1 MRIPA
6 IYPGSTTVDIP
17 AVRDPVS
24 HDDLF
29 SPAAPHLL
37 VLDGDGETRE
47 QLERLYVASGYS
59 VLGLASASDCIR
71 RLTEDDID
79 FIISSIHLPDADAL
93 ELIAQIH
100 QKYPALPVVAITS
113 AADIQ
118 STVDVLKLGACDF
131 VVKPFDPA
139 AVLESTRAAL
149 ENSKSGIQARQL
161 RRWLKDHFEF
171 GDILSPTPQMRRV
184 FELICTAAPVD
195 MPVMIA
201 GEAGT
206 LKEQVA
212 FAIHH
217 HSARRSAPFVAV
229 NCAGYPDALLQ
240 AELFGYEKNAFAGI
254 NESKPGKIAQAH
266 GGTLFLDEIEVLSL
280 MLQKSLLEVIDHRK
294 ISRLGTSQAMHVD
307 VRIIAAT
314 KVSLKERAPGRMLRD
329 ELLSRLSAVAIELA
343 PLRERAIDI
352 PHLIENFL
360 RYHPVAKSKRIA
372 AVADKVL
379 AQLMRY
385 SWPGNVRELH
395 NILECAIL
403 LATGRV
409 IEDVKL
415 PESVEDASA
424 EKSKIAASSLRQWL
438 REKEKY
444 YLSQKL
450 EDLGGNISL
459 TAQSCRIG
467 VRTLSRKMRTYG
479 LDKRVFKEK
488 PFGEKSLGEKPA
500 APPRERTVPAP
511 KSGPA

>member
-17 AVRDPVS
+17 AVRDAVS

-113 AADIQ
+113 ATDIQ

-294 ISRLGTSQAMHVD
+294 ISRLGTSQAVHVD

-379 AQLMRY
+379 GQLMHY

-415 PESVEDASA
+415 PENVEDASA

-479 LDKRVFKEK
+479 LDKKVFKEK

>member
-17 AVRDPVS
+17 AVRDAVS

-294 ISRLGTSQAMHVD
+294 ISRLGTSQAVHVD

-379 AQLMRY
+379 GQLMRY

>member
-1 MRIPA
+1 MSIPA
-6 IYPGSTTVDIP
+6 AYSGSTTLGLP
-17 AVRDPVS
+17 ATRDPTS
-24 HDDLF
+24 RDDLLCA
-29 SPAAPHLL
+29 AAPNLL
-37 VLDGDGETRE
+37 VLDSDQEIRE

-59 VLGLASASDCIR
+59 VVGLASAADCMR
-71 RLTEDDID
+71 RLIDDDVD
-79 FIISSIHLPDADAL
+79 FIIASIHLPDADAL

-149 ENSKSGIQARQL
+149 ENSKPGIQARQL
-161 RRWLKDHFEF
+161 RRWLRGHFEF

-184 FELICTAAPVD
+184 FELICTAAPID

-201 GEAGT
+201 GEVGT
-206 LKEQVA
+206 VKEQVA

-217 HSARRSAPFVAV
+217 HSARRSAPFIAL

-240 AELFGYEKNAFAGI
+240 AELFGYDKNAFTGTC
-254 NESKPGKIAQAH
+254 ESKPGKIAQAH

-280 MLQKSLLEVIDHRK
+280 ALQKNLLDVIDDRK
-294 ISRLGTSQAMHVD
+294 ISRLGANHASHVD

-314 KVSLKERAPGRMLRD
+314 KLSLKERTPGRLLRD
-329 ELLSRLSAVAIELA
+329 ELLLRLSAVPIELA
-343 PLRERAIDI
+343 PLRERALDI
-352 PHLIENFL
+352 PHLVEDFL

-379 AQLMRY
+379 GQLMRY

-395 NILECAIL
+395 NTLECAIL
-403 LATGRV
+403 LAPGRV

-415 PESVEDASA
+415 PESLEDGAS
-424 EKSKIAASSLRQWL
+424 EQSKIAASSLRQWL

-444 YLSQKL
+444 YLARKL

-459 TAQSCRIG
+459 TAKSCRIG

-479 LDKRVFKEK
+479 LDKKIFKEK
-488 PFGEKSLGEKPA
+488 PLAEKPT
-500 APPRERTVPAP
+500 APPRERTAPAP

>member
-6 IYPGSTTVDIP
+6 IYPGSTTVDFL
-17 AVRDPVS
+17 AVRDPAS
-24 HDDLF
+24 QDDQF
-29 SPAAPHLL
+29 GSAAPNLL
-37 VLDGDGETRE
+37 VLDGDRETRE
-47 QLERLYVASGYS
+47 QLERLYAANGYS
-59 VLGLASASDCIR
+59 VLGLASASDCMR

-100 QKYPALPVVAITS
+100 QKYPVLPVVAITS

-149 ENSKSGIQARQL
+149 ENSKPGIQARQL
-161 RRWLKDHFEF
+161 RRWLKGHFEF

-195 MPVMIA
+195 MPVIIA

-212 FAIHH
+212 FTIHH
-217 HSARRSAPFVAV
+217 HSARRTAPFVAV

-240 AELFGYEKNAFAGI
+240 AELFGYEKNACAGI
-254 NESKPGKIAQAH
+254 YESKPGKIAQAH

-280 MLQKSLLEVIDHRK
+280 TLQKSLLEVIDHRK
-294 ISRLGTSQAMHVD
+294 ISRLGASQAAHID

-314 KVSLKERAPGRMLRD
+314 KVSLRERAPGRMLRD
-329 ELLSRLSAVAIELA
+329 ELLSRLSAVPIELA
-343 PLRERAIDI
+343 PLRERTIDI
-352 PHLIENFL
+352 PHLVENFL

-379 AQLMRY
+379 GQLMRY

-415 PESVEDASA
+415 PESVEDTAA

-444 YLSQKL
+444 YLSRKL

-459 TAQSCRIG
+459 TAKSCRIG

-479 LDKRVFKEK
+479 
-488 PFGEKSLGEKPA
+488 
-500 APPRERTVPAP
+500 
-511 KSGPA
+511 

>member
-6 IYPGSTTVDIP
+6 IYPGSTTVDFL
-17 AVRDPVS
+17 AVRDPAS
-24 HDDLF
+24 QDDQF
-29 SPAAPHLL
+29 GSAAPNLL
-37 VLDGDGETRE
+37 VLDGDRETRE
-47 QLERLYVASGYS
+47 QLERLYAANGYS
-59 VLGLASASDCIR
+59 VLGLASASDCMR

-100 QKYPALPVVAITS
+100 QKYPVLPVVAITS

-149 ENSKSGIQARQL
+149 ENSKPGIQARQL
-161 RRWLKDHFEF
+161 RRWLKGHFEF

-195 MPVMIA
+195 MPVIIA

-212 FAIHH
+212 FTIHH
-217 HSARRSAPFVAV
+217 HSARRTAPFVAV

-240 AELFGYEKNAFAGI
+240 AELFGYEKNACAGI
-254 NESKPGKIAQAH
+254 YESKPGKIAQAH

-280 MLQKSLLEVIDHRK
+280 TLQKSLLEVIDHRK
-294 ISRLGTSQAMHVD
+294 ISRLGASQAAHID

-314 KVSLKERAPGRMLRD
+314 KVSLRERAPGRMLRD
-329 ELLSRLSAVAIELA
+329 ELLSRLSAVPIELA
-343 PLRERAIDI
+343 PLRERTIDI
-352 PHLIENFL
+352 PHLVENFL

-379 AQLMRY
+379 GQLMRY

-415 PESVEDASA
+415 PESVEDTAE

-444 YLSQKL
+444 YLSRKL

-459 TAQSCRIG
+459 TAKSCRIG

-479 LDKRVFKEK
+479 LDKKIFKEK
-488 PFGEKSLGEKPA
+488 PLGEKPA
-500 APPRERTVPAP
+500 APPRERTAPAP
-511 KSGPA
+511 KSSPA

>member
-6 IYPGSTTVDIP
+6 TYSASTSLDIP
-17 AVRDPVS
+17 GVRDSAFP
-24 HDDLF
+24 DDLF
-29 SPAAPHLL
+29 CPATPTLL
-37 VLDGDGETRE
+37 VLDGDHEIRE
-47 QLERLYVASGYS
+47 QLERLYVTSGYS
-59 VLGLASASDCIR
+59 VVGLASAADCMR

-79 FIISSIHLPDADAL
+79 FIIASIHLPDADAL
-93 ELIAQIH
+93 EVIAQIH

-149 ENSKSGIQARQL
+149 ENSKPGIQARQL
-161 RRWLKDHFEF
+161 RHWLKGRFEF

-184 FELICTAAPVD
+184 FKLICTAASID

-206 LKEQVA
+206 VKEQVA

-217 HSARRSAPFVAV
+217 HSARRSAPFIAV

-240 AELFGYEKNAFAGI
+240 AEIFGYEKDAFAGI
-254 NESKPGKIAQAH
+254 YESKPGKMAQAH

-280 MLQKSLLEVIDHRK
+280 ALQKKLLEVIDHRK
-294 ISRLGTSQAMHVD
+294 ISRLGASQASHVD

-314 KVSLKERAPGRMLRD
+314 RLALKERAPDRMLQD
-329 ELLSRLSAVAIELA
+329 ELLSRLSAVPIELA

-352 PHLIENFL
+352 PHLVENFL
-360 RYHPVAKSKRIA
+360 RYHPMAKSKRIA

-379 AQLMRY
+379 GQLMRY

-395 NILECAIL
+395 NSLECAIL
-403 LATGRV
+403 LAPGRV

-415 PESVEDASA
+415 PESLEDTAA

-438 REKEKY
+438 KEKEKY

-459 TAQSCRIG
+459 TAKSCRIG

-479 LDKRVFKEK
+479 LDKRIFKEK
-488 PFGEKSLGEKPA
+488 PLGEKPA

>member
-6 IYPGSTTVDIP
+6 IYPGSTTVDFL
-17 AVRDPVS
+17 AVRDPAS
-24 HDDLF
+24 QDDQF
-29 SPAAPHLL
+29 GSAAPNLL
-37 VLDGDGETRE
+37 VLDGDRETRE
-47 QLERLYVASGYS
+47 QLERLYAANGYS
-59 VLGLASASDCIR
+59 VLGLASASDCMR

-100 QKYPALPVVAITS
+100 QKYPVLPVVAITS

-149 ENSKSGIQARQL
+149 ENSKPGIQARQL
-161 RRWLKDHFEF
+161 RRWLKGHFEF

-195 MPVMIA
+195 MPVIIA

-212 FAIHH
+212 FTIHH
-217 HSARRSAPFVAV
+217 HSARRTAPFVAV

-240 AELFGYEKNAFAGI
+240 AELFGYEKNACAGI
-254 NESKPGKIAQAH
+254 YESKPGKIAQAH

-280 MLQKSLLEVIDHRK
+280 TLQKSLLEVIDHRK
-294 ISRLGTSQAMHVD
+294 ISRLGASQAAHID

-314 KVSLKERAPGRMLRD
+314 KVSLRERAPGRMLRD
-329 ELLSRLSAVAIELA
+329 ELLSRLSAVPIELA
-343 PLRERAIDI
+343 PLRERTIDI
-352 PHLIENFL
+352 PHLVENFL
-360 RYHPVAKSKRIA
+360 HYHPVAKSKRIA

-379 AQLMRY
+379 GQLMRY

-415 PESVEDASA
+415 PESVEDTAA

-444 YLSQKL
+444 YLSRKL

-459 TAQSCRIG
+459 TAKSCRIG

-479 LDKRVFKEK
+479 LDKKIFKEK
-488 PFGEKSLGEKPA
+488 PLGEKPA
-500 APPRERTVPAP
+500 APPRERTAPAP
-511 KSGPA
+511 KSSPA

>member
-6 IYPGSTTVDIP
+6 IYPGSTTVDFL
-17 AVRDPVS
+17 AVRDPAS
-24 HDDLF
+24 QDDQF
-29 SPAAPHLL
+29 GSAAPNLL
-37 VLDGDGETRE
+37 VLDGDRETRE
-47 QLERLYVASGYS
+47 QLERLYAANGYS
-59 VLGLASASDCIR
+59 VLGLASASDCMR

-100 QKYPALPVVAITS
+100 QKYPVLPVVAITS

-149 ENSKSGIQARQL
+149 ENSKPGIQARQL
-161 RRWLKDHFEF
+161 RRWLKGHFEF

-195 MPVMIA
+195 MPVIIA

-212 FAIHH
+212 FTIHH
-217 HSARRSAPFVAV
+217 HSARRTAPFVAV

-240 AELFGYEKNAFAGI
+240 AELFGYEKNACAGI
-254 NESKPGKIAQAH
+254 YESKPGKIAQAH

-280 MLQKSLLEVIDHRK
+280 TLQKSLLEVIDHRK
-294 ISRLGTSQAMHVD
+294 ISRLGASQAAHVD

-314 KVSLKERAPGRMLRD
+314 KVSIRERAPSRILRD
-329 ELLSRLSAVAIELA
+329 ELLLRLSAIPIELA
-343 PLRERAIDI
+343 PLRERTIDI
-352 PHLIENFL
+352 PHLVENFL

-379 AQLMRY
+379 GQLMRY

-415 PESVEDASA
+415 PESVEDTAA

-444 YLSQKL
+444 YLSRKL

-459 TAQSCRIG
+459 TAKSCRIG

-479 LDKRVFKEK
+479 LDKKIFKEK
-488 PFGEKSLGEKPA
+488 PLGEKPA
-500 APPRERTVPAP
+500 APPRERTAPAP
-511 KSGPA
+511 KSSPA

>member
-6 IYPGSTTVDIP
+6 IYPGSTTVDFP
-17 AVRDPVS
+17 AVRHQASQYDQFGS
-24 HDDLF
+24 
-29 SPAAPHLL
+29 AAPNIL
-37 VLDGDGETRE
+37 VLDGDRETRE
-47 QLERLYVASGYS
+47 QLERLYAANGYS
-59 VLGLASASDCIR
+59 VLGLASASDCMR

-100 QKYPALPVVAITS
+100 QKYPVLPVVAITS

-149 ENSKSGIQARQL
+149 ENSKPGIQARQL
-161 RRWLKDHFEF
+161 RRWLKGHFEF

-195 MPVMIA
+195 MPVIIA

-212 FAIHH
+212 FTIHH
-217 HSARRSAPFVAV
+217 HSARRTAPFVAV

-240 AELFGYEKNAFAGI
+240 AELFGYEKNAFAGVY
-254 NESKPGKIAQAH
+254 ESKPGKISQAH

-280 MLQKSLLEVIDHRK
+280 TLQKSLLEVIDHRK
-294 ISRLGTSQAMHVD
+294 ISRLGASQAAHID

-314 KVSLKERAPGRMLRD
+314 KVSLRERAPGRMLRD
-329 ELLSRLSAVAIELA
+329 ELLSRLSAVPIELA
-343 PLRERAIDI
+343 PLRERTIDI
-352 PHLIENFL
+352 PHLVENFL

-379 AQLMRY
+379 GQLMRY

-415 PESVEDASA
+415 PESVEDAAA

-438 REKEKY
+438 KEKEKY
-444 YLSQKL
+444 YLSRKL

-479 LDKRVFKEK
+479 LDKRIFKEK
-488 PFGEKSLGEKPA
+488 PLGEKPA

>member
-1 MRIPA
+1 MRIPT
-6 IYPGSTTVDIP
+6 IYPGSTTVDFP
-17 AVRDPVS
+17 AVRHQAS
-24 HDDLF
+24 QDDQF
-29 SPAAPHLL
+29 GSAAPNIL
-37 VLDGDGETRE
+37 VLDGDRETRE
-47 QLERLYVASGYS
+47 QLERLYAVSGYS
-59 VLGLASASDCIR
+59 VLGLASASDCMR

-149 ENSKSGIQARQL
+149 ENSKPGIQARQL
-161 RRWLKDHFEF
+161 RRWLKGHFEF

-212 FAIHH
+212 FTIHH
-217 HSARRSAPFVAV
+217 HSARRTAPFVAV

-240 AELFGYEKNAFAGI
+240 AELFGYEKNAFAGVY
-254 NESKPGKIAQAH
+254 ESKPGKISQAH

-280 MLQKSLLEVIDHRK
+280 TLQKSLLEVIDHRK
-294 ISRLGTSQAMHVD
+294 ISRLGASQAAHVD

-329 ELLSRLSAVAIELA
+329 ELLSRLSAVPIELA
-343 PLRERAIDI
+343 PLRERTIDI
-352 PHLIENFL
+352 PHLVENFL

-379 AQLMRY
+379 GQLMRY

-415 PESVEDASA
+415 PESVEDTAA

-444 YLSQKL
+444 YLSRKL

-459 TAQSCRIG
+459 TAKSCRIG

-479 LDKRVFKEK
+479 LDKKIFTEK
-488 PFGEKSLGEKPA
+488 PLGEKPA
-500 APPRERTVPAP
+500 APPRERTAPAP

>member
-1 MRIPA
+1 
-6 IYPGSTTVDIP
+6 
-17 AVRDPVS
+17 
-24 HDDLF
+24 
-29 SPAAPHLL
+29 
-37 VLDGDGETRE
+37 
-47 QLERLYVASGYS
+47 
-59 VLGLASASDCIR
+59 
-71 RLTEDDID
+71 
-79 FIISSIHLPDADAL
+79 
-93 ELIAQIH
+93 
-100 QKYPALPVVAITS
+100 
-113 AADIQ
+113 
-118 STVDVLKLGACDF
+118 
-131 VVKPFDPA
+131 
-139 AVLESTRAAL
+139 
-149 ENSKSGIQARQL
+149 
-161 RRWLKDHFEF
+161 
-171 GDILSPTPQMRRV
+171 MRRV

-294 ISRLGTSQAMHVD
+294 ISRLGTSQAVHVD

-479 LDKRVFKEK
+479 LDKKVFKEK

>member
-6 IYPGSTTVDIP
+6 IYPGSTTVDFL
-17 AVRDPVS
+17 AVRDPAS
-24 HDDLF
+24 QDDQF
-29 SPAAPHLL
+29 GSAAPNLL
-37 VLDGDGETRE
+37 VLDGDRETRE
-47 QLERLYVASGYS
+47 QLERLYAANGYS
-59 VLGLASASDCIR
+59 VLGLASASDCMR

-100 QKYPALPVVAITS
+100 QKYPVLPVVAITS

-149 ENSKSGIQARQL
+149 ENSKPGIQARQL
-161 RRWLKDHFEF
+161 RRWLKGHFEF

-195 MPVMIA
+195 MPVIIA

-212 FAIHH
+212 FTIHH
-217 HSARRSAPFVAV
+217 HSARRTAPFVAV

-240 AELFGYEKNAFAGI
+240 AELFGYEKNACAGI
-254 NESKPGKIAQAH
+254 YESKPGKIAQAH

-280 MLQKSLLEVIDHRK
+280 TLQKSLLEVIDHRK
-294 ISRLGTSQAMHVD
+294 ISRLGASQAAHID

-314 KVSLKERAPGRMLRD
+314 KVSLRERAPGRMLRD
-329 ELLSRLSAVAIELA
+329 ELLSRLSAVPIELA
-343 PLRERAIDI
+343 PLRERTIDI
-352 PHLIENFL
+352 PHLVENFL

-379 AQLMRY
+379 GQLMRY

-415 PESVEDASA
+415 PESVEDGAA

-444 YLSQKL
+444 YLSRKR

-459 TAQSCRIG
+459 TAKSCRIG

-479 LDKRVFKEK
+479 LDKKIFKEK
-488 PFGEKSLGEKPA
+488 PLGEKPA
-500 APPRERTVPAP
+500 APPRERTAPAP
-511 KSGPA
+511 KSSPA

>member
-6 IYPGSTTVDIP
+6 TNLGSTTLEIP
-17 AVRDPVS
+17 AVNDSASP
-24 HDDLF
+24 DDLGC
-29 SPAAPHLL
+29 PAAPTLL
-37 VLDGDGETRE
+37 VLDGDHEIRQ
-47 QLERLYVASGYS
+47 QLERLYVNNGYG
-59 VLGLASASDCIR
+59 VVGLASAADCMR
-71 RLTEDDID
+71 RLAEDDID
-79 FIISSIHLPDADAL
+79 FIIASIHLSDADAL
-93 ELIAQIH
+93 EVIAQIH

-149 ENSKSGIQARQL
+149 ENSKPGIQARQL

-171 GDILSPTPQMRRV
+171 GDILSLTPQMRCV
-184 FELICTAAPVD
+184 FELICTAAPID

-206 LKEQVA
+206 VKEQVA

-229 NCAGYPDALLQ
+229 NCAGYPEALLQ
-240 AELFGYEKNAFAGI
+240 AELFGYEKDAFAGI
-254 NESKPGKIAQAH
+254 YESKPGKIAQAH

-280 MLQKSLLEVIDHRK
+280 ALQKKLLEVIDHRK
-294 ISRLGTSQAMHVD
+294 ISRLGASQASHVD
-307 VRIIAAT
+307 IRIIAAT
-314 KVSLKERAPGRMLRD
+314 KLTLKERAPDRILRD
-329 ELLSRLSAVAIELA
+329 ELLARLSAVPIELA

-352 PHLIENFL
+352 PHLVENFL
-360 RYHPVAKSKRIA
+360 RHHPVAKSKRIA

-379 AQLMRY
+379 GQLMRY

-395 NILECAIL
+395 NALECAIL
-403 LATGRV
+403 LAPGRV
-409 IEDVKL
+409 IEDIKL
-415 PESVEDASA
+415 PENLEDAAA
-424 EKSKIAASSLRQWL
+424 EKSNIAASSLRQWL

-444 YLSQKL
+444 YLSRKL

-459 TAQSCRIG
+459 TAKSCRIG

-479 LDKRVFKEK
+479 LDKRIFKEK
-488 PFGEKSLGEKPA
+488 PLAEKPA